1 MNDLR
6 TEQLESIQ
14 RLLVDPLRETIRTEI
29 HLSHDRLADH
39 LAALAT
45 RLEEHVVRTERRMSA
60 VQREVNRQRSFRRR
74 VVAVYG
80 VMMMLA
86 TIVWSAVRDKVV
98 NRLVGR

>member
-1 MNDLR
+1 MNNLR

-29 HLSHDRLADH
+29 QLSHDRLADH
-39 LAALAT
+39 LGALAT